1 VRRWVFLLSSVAWQ
15 GCSNLTEGAGG
26 VAGLEIR
33 APAVKTIEVG
43 ETLQLSVVALDKD
56 GNTVSVPVTWQAP
69 DATLTVDGSTGAITG
84 VSPGT
89 GQVQAFAGSLASEL
103 VTFNVIIPADTLV
116 ITGDSVLTVAPGVT
130 ASVPLLVELRSLPTD
145 DPLPSLPVVYA
156 VTSPPRRGA
165 SHRRASGR
173 GADGYGLDWH
183 GWCCFLRDPQSSQWN
198 HSTSYRHRRGT
209 RVPHPRG
216 GRARIR
222 TAVHRQFPVMRW
234 ARPRR

>member
-116 ITGDSVLTVAPGVT
+116 ITGDSVLTVAPGVI
-130 ASVPLLVELRSLPTD
+130 ASAPLLVELRSLPTD

-156 VTSPPRRGA
+156 VTSPPDVGPHTVELPGAVLTDTVLTGTDGAVSSVTLNRVNGTTQPATAIVEVRAFRTRGA
-165 SHRRASGR
+165 AVPGSGQR
-173 GADGYGLDWH
+173 
-183 GWCCFLRDPQSSQWN
+183 FTVNFQ
-198 HSTSYRHRRGT
+198 
-209 RVPHPRG
+209 
-216 GRARIR
+216 
-222 TAVHRQFPVMRW
+222 
-234 ARPRR
+234 